1 MENIVSLC
9 SHCHNLLHYG
19 RLEDKK
25 PILEK
30 LYNERKEA
38 LSSVGLEITFEKLLE
53 YYEQ

>member
-19 RLEDKK
+19 KFEDKK

-30 LYNERKEA
+30 LFNERKKA
-38 LSSVGLEITFEKLLE
+38 LSAVGLDITLEKLE
-53 YYEQ
+53 AYYK

>member
-19 RLEDKK
+19 KFEDKK

-30 LYNERKEA
+30 LFNERKEA
-38 LSSVGLEITFEKLLE
+38 LRTVGLDITLE
-53 YYEQ
+53 TLEAYYK